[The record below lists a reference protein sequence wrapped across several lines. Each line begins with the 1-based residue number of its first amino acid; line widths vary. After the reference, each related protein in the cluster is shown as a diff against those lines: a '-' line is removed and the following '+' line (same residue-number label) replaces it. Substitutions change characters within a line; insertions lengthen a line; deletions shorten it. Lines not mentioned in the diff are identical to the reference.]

1 MMSRIARSQILL
13 TSAILVL
20 FLTSQSSNAEDSSQ
34 EIASLGT
41 CKLESGRVIE
51 PCRIGYRTFGKLN
64 AARDNA
70 VLMTTWYNGRT
81 EDLLR
86 YFSDRP
92 MPDRLVDTSRFFG
105 IAIDALGDGVSSS
118 PSTSGPQHGVEF
130 PVFTIRDMVDT
141 QYRLV
146 TEVLHLSHLHAVVG
160 ISMGGMQTFQW
171 AISHPDFLDLAVPI
185 VGTPRETSFDLL
197 VHQVLLDAILSDPAY
212 EMGHYTSQPPL
223 QLANEYGM
231 AMLTSPAYRV
241 EHTTP
246 EKYPALLAEARRQQS
261 QDANDRLWQ
270 LRAVMVNDT
279 IPGQTV
285 EAVAKSTRAKFL
297 IISAAQ
303 DHMVNPEPATRWA
316 QASGAEFFLSQ
327 ANCGHL
333 VMDCEP
339 TVARRVVRFLAGSHK
354 EADAKK

>member
-1 MMSRIARSQILL
+1 M
-13 TSAILVL
+13 
-20 FLTSQSSNAEDSSQ
+20 
-34 EIASLGT
+34 
-41 CKLESGRVIE
+41 ESGQVIE
-51 PCRIGYRTFGKLN
+51 RCRVGYRTFGRLN

-70 VLMTTWYNGRT
+70 VLMPTWYNGRT

-86 YFSDRP
+86 YFGDHS
-92 MPDRLVDTSRFFG
+92 MPDRLVDTSRLFG
-105 IAIDALGDGVSSS
+105 VAVDALGDGVSSS
-118 PSTSGPQHGVEF
+118 PSTDGAQHGVEF
-130 PVFTIRDMVDT
+130 PVFTIRDMVAT

-171 AISHPDFLDLAVPI
+171 AVSHPDFLDLAVPI

-197 VHQVLLDAILSDPAY
+197 AHQILHDAILSDPAY
-212 EMGHYTSQPPL
+212 EHGHYASQPPL
-223 QLANEYGM
+223 QLANEYLV

-241 EHTTP
+241 EHTKP
-246 EKYPALLAEARRQQS
+246 EEYPALLTEARKIQP

-270 LRAVMVNDT
+270 LRAIMANDA
-279 IPGQTV
+279 IRGQPV
-285 EAVAKSTRAKFL
+285 EAVAKPSRVKFL

-303 DHMVNPEPATRWA
+303 DHMVNPEPAMRWA
-316 QASGAEFFLSQ
+316 HESGAEFFLSQ

-339 TVARRVVRFLAGSHK
+339 TVSTRVVGFLAGSQK
-354 EADAKK
+354 QADSQN

>member
-1 MMSRIARSQILL
+1 MMFTCVI
-13 TSAILVL
+13 L
-20 FLTSQSSNAEDSSQ
+20 FLFLAPHFLYAEDGVQ
-34 EIASLGT
+34 QVASLGT

-70 VLMTTWYNGRT
+70 VLMPTWYNGRT
-81 EDLLR
+81 EDLQR
-86 YFSDRP
+86 YFSDHP
-92 MPDRLVDTSRFFG
+92 VPDQLVDTSRFFG
-105 IAIDALGDGVSSS
+105 VAIDALGDGVSSS

-130 PVFTIRDMVDT
+130 PAFTIRDMVET

-146 TEVLHLSHLHAVVG
+146 SEVLHLTHVHAVIG

-197 VHQVLLDAILSDPAY
+197 AHEVLLDAILSDPAY
-212 EMGHYTSQPPL
+212 GHGNYASQPPL
-223 QLANEYGM
+223 QLANEYVM

-241 EHTTP
+241 EHTTR
-246 EKYPALLAEARRQQS
+246 EEYPALLADARKPQL
-261 QDANDRLWQ
+261 QDANDRVWQ
-270 LRAVMVNDT
+270 LRAVMTNDA
-279 IPGQTV
+279 IPDQPLET
-285 EAVAKSTRAKFL
+285 VAKSTRVKFL
-297 IISAAQ
+297 IINAAQ
-303 DHMVNPEPATRWA
+303 DHMVNPEPATKWA
-316 QASGAEFFLSQ
+316 HASGAEFFLSQ

-339 TVARRVVRFLAGSHK
+339 TVSSRVVRFLAGSLK
-354 EADAKK
+354 QAD